1 MAVSKSKLT
10 PFLIVVVGFLTVCP
24 VVMLVLGSFSEGLGA
39 FGRFTLQKYIQSYGD
54 PELIGILVN
63 TVVFT
68 VGSGVVATFLALFL
82 AYLNT
87 RTNIPFKFLF
97 RIISIIPMMIPHI
110 LFSVSWVLL
119 LNPSNGLIN
128 LVLKELLHMDGS
140 LFNIYTLPGMILV
153 EGLLDLPIAYLILA
167 PALAAF
173 DISLEESSKV
183 CGASNLKTLFRVTLP
198 VLRPAILA
206 SFILVIVRSLASF
219 AVPSVIGMPGR
230 IYVLATHI
238 YRIIATGFAADY
250 GMAAAIGMSAMATSI
265 ALIYIYRHLTS
276 ESEKY
281 VTISSRGYR
290 PTLIDLKGAKTPLFV
305 VVGIISFV
313 LILLPVIVLF
323 YTSLVPYSMVP
334 SAKAFSLMSWKNWL
348 AVIHD
353 PISLLSVKNSVF
365 LGIVGATLGIV
376 LSIFVSYV
384 IVKVRSTSSGILES
398 LSFLSFSFPGIVV
411 GIGFMWFFV
420 QTPLYATIWSLLI
433 GYIATYLPY
442 GIRPLTSAFVQIH
455 SHLEES
461 SKVCGAGTLY
471 TLRRVVIPLLIPGI
485 VSGWILMAT
494 MFVRELT
501 LSVVLSRPGTEVLA
515 VQIFRFAEDGLWGKL
530 SALGIMMIFISTG
543 LSLIGARMTRVQTEG
558 GDHDDFYFNR
568 GLVIKAASLIG
579 NPGQADPGADRGG
592 LACAGN

>member
-1 MAVSKSKLT
+1 MRRTTLNTRAALT
-10 PFLIVVVGFLTVCP
+10 PGLIIIVGFLTVCP
-24 VVMLVLGSFSEGLGA
+24 IIMLVFGSFSEGLGD
-39 FGRFTLQKYIQSYGD
+39 FGSFTLKKYTEAYTD
-54 PELIGILVN
+54 PTFAGIIFNTIIFTIGSAL
-63 TVVFT
+63 
-68 VGSGVVATFLALFL
+68 VATSLALFL

-128 LVLKELLHMDGS
+128 LFLREIFS
-140 LFNIYTLPGMILV
+140 LENSPFNIYTLHGMIMV
-153 EGLLDLPIAYLILA
+153 EGLLDLPIAYLILS
-167 PALAAF
+167 PAMAAF
-173 DISLEESSKV
+173 DVSFEESSKV
-183 CGASNLKTLFRVTLP
+183 CGASNLRTLIRVTLP

-250 GMAAAIGMSAMATSI
+250 GMAAAVGMSALVASI
-265 ALIYIYRHLTS
+265 TLIYLYRYLTS

-281 VTISSRGYR
+281 VTISSRGYK
-290 PTLIDLKGAKTPLFV
+290 PSLVDLKKAQYPLFAI
-305 VVGIISFV
+305 VGIISFV
-313 LILLPVIVLF
+313 LIVLPVLVLF

-334 SAKAFSLMSWKNWL
+334 SAKAFSMMSWRHWAEVL
-348 AVIHD
+348 RD
-353 PISLLSVKNSVF
+353 PISLLSLKNSVF
-365 LGIVGATLGIV
+365 LGIVGASLGVTLSV
-376 LSIFVSYV
+376 FVAYV
-384 IVKVRSTSSGILES
+384 IVKIRTRASGVLES

-411 GIGFMWFFV
+411 GVGFMWFFV
-420 QTPLYATIWSLLI
+420 KTPLYATIWALLI

-461 SKVCGAGTLY
+461 SRVCGGGTLY
-471 TLRRVVIPLLIPGI
+471 TLRRIVLPLLIPGV

-515 VQIFRFAEDGLWGKL
+515 VQIFRFSEDGLWGQL
-530 SALGIMMIFISTG
+530 SALGIMMIFIST
-543 LSLIGARMTRVQTEG
+543 T
-558 GDHDDFYFNR
+558 
-568 GLVIKAASLIG
+568 LVVIASLIG
-579 NPGQADPGADRGG
+579 IRLTKVETVSQ
-592 LACAGN
+592 

>member
-1 MAVSKSKLT
+1 MIVRCCRGEAVAVISSRRSALT
-10 PFLIVVVGFLTVCP
+10 PTLIVIVGFLTVCP

-39 FGRFTLQKYIQSYGD
+39 FGRFTLDKYFKAYTD
-54 PELIGILVN
+54 PDLAAVIVN
-63 TVVFT
+63 TVIFT
-68 VGSGVVATFLALFL
+68 TGSAVLATLLALFL

-119 LNPSNGLIN
+119 LNPSNGMIN
-128 LVLKELLHMDGS
+128 LFLRDVFGLQQAV
-140 LFNIYTLPGMILV
+140 FNVYTLPGMILV

-173 DISLEESSKV
+173 DVSLEESSKV
-183 CGASNLKTLFRVTLP
+183 CGASNLKTLIRVTLP

-206 SFILVIVRSLASF
+206 AIILVIVRSLASF

-238 YRIIATGFAADY
+238 YRIIATGFTPDY
-250 GMAAAIGMSAMATSI
+250 GMAAAVGMSALATSI
-265 ALIYIYRHLTS
+265 VLIYLYRYLTS

-281 VTISSRGYR
+281 VTVSSRGYR
-290 PTLIDLKGAKTPLFV
+290 PTLIDLKNVRLPLFGI
-305 VVGIISFV
+305 VGLISFV
-313 LILLPVIVLF
+313 LILLPVLVLF

-334 SAKAFSLMSWKNWL
+334 GARAFSMMSWKNWSAVL
-348 AVIHD
+348 AD
-353 PISLLSVKNSVF
+353 PISLLSLKNSIF
-365 LGIVGATLGIV
+365 LGVAGATLGII

-384 IVKVRSTSSGILES
+384 IVKVRTAAAGVLES

-411 GIGFMWFFV
+411 GVGFMWFFV

-461 SKVCGAGTLY
+461 SRVCGGGAFY
-471 TLRRVVIPLLIPGI
+471 TLRRIVIPLLIPGI

-530 SALGIMMIFISTG
+530 SALGIMMIFISM
-543 LSLIGARMTRVQTEG
+543 LLVMIASLIGAKLTKVETEG
-558 GDHDDFYFNR
+558 T
-568 GLVIKAASLIG
+568 
-579 NPGQADPGADRGG
+579 
-592 LACAGN
+592 

>member
-1 MAVSKSKLT
+1 MTARRSKLA
-10 PFLIVVVGFLTVCP
+10 PALIILVGFLTVCP

-39 FGRFTLQKYIQSYGD
+39 FGSFTLDKYVQSYTD
-54 PELIGILVN
+54 PELLDIIVN
-63 TVVFT
+63 TVIFT
-68 VGSGVVATFLALFL
+68 ICSAVVATLLALFL

-110 LFSVSWVLL
+110 LFCVSWVLL

-128 LVLKELLHMDGS
+128 LFLKEVFQLENS

-173 DISLEESSKV
+173 DVSLEESSKV
-183 CGASNLKTLFRVTLP
+183 CGASNLKTLIRVTLP

-250 GMAAAIGMSAMATSI
+250 GMAAAVGMSAMATSI
-265 ALIYIYRHLTS
+265 ALIYVYRHLTS

-290 PTLIDLKGAKTPLFV
+290 PTLIDLKGAKLPLFV
-305 VVGIISFV
+305 VVGAISFI
-313 LILLPVIVLF
+313 LIVLPVIVLF

-348 AVIHD
+348 DVIHD

-365 LGIVGATLGIV
+365 LGVVGATLGVI

-411 GIGFMWFFV
+411 GVGFMWFFV

-461 SKVCGAGTLY
+461 SRVCGAGTLY
-471 TLRRVVIPLLIPGI
+471 TLRRIVIPLLIPGI

-494 MFVRELT
+494 MYVRELT

-543 LSLIGARMTRVQTEG
+543 LVIAATLIGAKLTRVQTEG
-558 GDHDDFYFNR
+558 E
-568 GLVIKAASLIG
+568 
-579 NPGQADPGADRGG
+579 
-592 LACAGN
+592 